1 MNRSRFA
8 GILIAALAVALPLAA
23 QRAKKAE
30 APASPA
36 IAEDKGRFRV
46 TVDGQPTGS
55 EDFTI
60 SRAGNEWIAR
70 GTVDIPGEGGISKLT
85 SKLRLAADGSPIAY
99 EYDWTPAVGKKI
111 AATAT
116 FQDGNA
122 RVETQ
127 FQGTTPF
134 VQEFKFD
141 SPRVAILDNNL
152 HHQYA
157 ILARLYDWDKKGAQ
171 DIPVLIPQ
179 LQTPGVIS
187 VHWLGPQDV
196 NGTKLDLL
204 RVRSAELEVDAYF
217 DSARRLMRISVPAS
231 KAEVIR
237 E

>member
-1 MNRSRFA
+1 MNRPRFTV
-8 GILIAALAVALPLAA
+8 ILIAALAVALPLVA
-23 QRAKKAE
+23 QRAKKGE
-30 APASPA
+30 APAA
-36 IAEDKGRFRV
+36 FAEDKGRFRV

-55 EDFTI
+55 EDFSI

-70 GTVDIPGEGGISKLT
+70 GTVDIPGEGGVSKLT
-85 SKLRLAADGSPIAY
+85 AKLRFAADGSPIEY
-99 EYDWTPAVGKKI
+99 QYDWSPATGKKI

-116 FQDGNA
+116 FQEGTA

-134 VQEFKFD
+134 VQEFKFET
-141 SPRVAILDNNL
+141 SRVIILDNNL
-152 HHQYA
+152 HHHFA
-157 ILARLYDWDKKGAQ
+157 ILARLYDWEKKGAQ

-187 VHWLGPQDV
+187 VQWLGPQDV

-217 DSARRLMRISVPAS
+217 DSARRLIRISVPAS
-231 KAEVIR
+231 KAEVVR

>member
-1 MNRSRFA
+1 MNRPRFTV
-8 GILIAALAVALPLAA
+8 ILIAALAVALPLTA
-23 QRAKKAE
+23 QREKKGE
-30 APASPA
+30 APAA
-36 IAEDKGRFRV
+36 LAEDKGRFRV

-55 EDFTI
+55 EDFSI

-70 GTVDIPGEGGISKLT
+70 GTVEIPGEGGVSKLT
-85 SKLRLAADGSPIAY
+85 AKLRFAADGSPIEY
-99 EYDWTPAVGKKI
+99 QYDWSPAAGKKI

-116 FQDGNA
+116 FQEGTA

-134 VQEFKFD
+134 VQEFKFET
-141 SPRVAILDNNL
+141 SRVIILDNNL
-152 HHQYA
+152 HHHYA
-157 ILARLYDWDKKGAQ
+157 ILARLYDWEKKGAQ

-187 VHWLGPQDV
+187 VQWLGPQDV
-196 NGTKLDLL
+196 GGTKLDLL

-217 DSARRLMRISVPAS
+217 DSARRLIRISVPAS

>member
-1 MNRSRFA
+1 MNRSHR
-8 GILIAALAVALPLAA
+8 IVLLIVALGVVWPLAA
-23 QRAKKAE
+23 QRAKKGE
-30 APASPA
+30 APAA
-36 IAEDKGRFRV
+36 ALAEDKGRFRV
-46 TVDGQPTGS
+46 VLDGQPTGT
-55 EDFTI
+55 EDFSI
-60 SRAGNEWIAR
+60 VRSGNEWIAR
-70 GTVDIPGEGGISKLT
+70 GAVEIPGEGGVSKLT
-85 SKLRLAADGSPIAY
+85 SKLRLAANGAPLEY
-99 EYDWTPAVGKKI
+99 EYDWSPVNGKKI
-111 AATAT
+111 AAVVT
-116 FQDGNA
+116 FQDGTA

-141 SPRVAILDNNL
+141 SPRVAVLDNNL

-157 ILARLYDWDKKGAQ
+157 VLARLYDWEKKGAQ

-196 NGTKLDLL
+196 DGTKLDLL

-217 DSARRLMRISVPAS
+217 DSSRRLTRISVPAS